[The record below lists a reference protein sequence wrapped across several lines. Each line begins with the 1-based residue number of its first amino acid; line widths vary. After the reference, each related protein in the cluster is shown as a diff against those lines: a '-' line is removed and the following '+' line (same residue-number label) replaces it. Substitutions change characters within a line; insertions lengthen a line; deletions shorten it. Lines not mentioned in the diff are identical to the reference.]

1 MALPKLQT
9 SEYTLTVPS
18 TQEEI
23 KFRPFLVKE
32 QKILMIA
39 QESGD
44 ESQIASAVGQLV
56 DGCTFGS
63 IDANLSP
70 MFDVE
75 YVFLQL
81 RAKSVGSKI
90 TLNVTCPDDNET
102 QVEVEVNVDD
112 IQVQMS
118 LEHSQ
123 DIEITDNI
131 SIHFRYPRLKDLQG
145 MSDDLSDFEKTLIL
159 VVECVETIASG
170 EEVIN
175 RIDMTQDE
183 IVEFIDSMNSTQME
197 DVLKFFE
204 TMPKVRHIIDVV
216 NPKTKRKVRYYWR
229 GLRVFWNRAVP

>member
-9 SEYTLTVPS
+9 SEYTLTLPS

-44 ESQIASAVGQLV
+44 EKQISIAMEKLV
-56 DGCTFGS
+56 SGCTFGFV
-63 IDANLSP
+63 DAELSP
-70 MFDVE
+70 MFDIE

-81 RAKSVGSKI
+81 RSKSVGSKI

-102 QVEVEVNVDD
+102 QVEVEVNMDD

-123 DIEITDNI
+123 DIKITDDI
-131 SIHFRYPRLKDLQG
+131 SIHFRYPRLKDLQVV
-145 MSDDLSDFEKTLIL
+145 SSELSDFENTLVL
-159 VVECVETIASG
+159 VIGCVDTITSG

-183 IVEFIDSMNSTQME
+183 IVEFVDSMNNIQME
-197 DVLKFFE
+197 NVLKFFE
-204 TMPKVRHIIDVV
+204 TMPKMRHIIDVI
-216 NPKTKRKVRYYWR
+216 NPKTKKKGEVLLE
-229 GLRVFWNRAVP
+229 GLESFLE

>member
-9 SEYTLTVPS
+9 SEYTLILPS

-39 QESGD
+39 QESGE

-63 IDANLSP
+63 VDANLSP
-70 MFDVE
+70 MFDIE

-102 QVEVEVNVDD
+102 QVEIEVNVDD

-118 LEHSQ
+118 LEHNQ
-123 DIEITDNI
+123 DIEITDGI

-145 MSDDLSDFEKTLIL
+145 MASELSDFEKTLIL
-159 VVECVETIASG
+159 VVECVETITSG
-170 EEVIN
+170 EELIN
-175 RIDMTQDE
+175 RVDMTHDE
-183 IVEFIDSMNSTQME
+183 IVEFVDSMNSTQME
-197 DVLKFFE
+197 NVLKFFE
-204 TMPKVRHIIDVV
+204 TMPKVRHVIDVT
-216 NPKTKRKVRYYWR
+216 NPKTKVKGEVLLE
-229 GLRVFWNRAVP
+229 GLESFLE

>member
-9 SEYTLTVPS
+9 SEYTLTLPS

-39 QESGD
+39 QESGE

-70 MFDVE
+70 MFDIE

-102 QVEVEVNVDD
+102 QVEVEVDVDD

-118 LEHSQ
+118 LEHNQ
-123 DIEITDNI
+123 DIEITDDI

-145 MSDDLSDFEKTLIL
+145 MASELSDFAKTLIL
-159 VVECVETIASG
+159 VVECVETITSG

-183 IVEFIDSMNSTQME
+183 IVEFIDSMNSTQIE
-197 DVLKFFE
+197 GVLKFFE

-216 NPKTKRKVRYYWR
+216 NPKTKKKGEILLE
-229 GLRVFWNRAVP
+229 GLESFLE